1 MPPLSRPLIL
11 GLALLSL
18 TAAPLRAAPPPA
30 AAAKPAAAGMAPKF
44 TADQYVMGDPKA
56 PVLVTEYA
64 SVACPHCARFDA
76 EVFPALKAK
85 YVDTGKIRY
94 ALREMLV
101 GDEAMV
107 EVASAGFM
115 LARCAGQER
124 YFDVVEAMYRA
135 QAEIFQKGDLKAV
148 LTRIAG
154 QNGLTEPQMEAC
166 VGDQQGLD
174 QLNARQKLAEA
185 DHVDGTPTFFVNGKK
200 LDEHGREPDLALFDQ
215 ALQPLLAVPAHKAR
229 RHR

>member
-1 MPPLSRPLIL
+1 VR
-11 GLALLSL
+11 
-18 TAAPLRAAPPPA
+18 
-30 AAAKPAAAGMAPKF
+30 
-44 TADQYVMGDPKA
+44 
-56 PVLVTEYA
+56 EYA

-85 YVDTGKIRY
+85 YIDTGKVRF

-115 LARCAGQER
+115 LARCTGAPH

-135 QAEIFQKGDLKAV
+135 QPEIFQKGDLKAV
-148 LTRIAG
+148 LTRIAKD
-154 QNGLTEPQMEAC
+154 NGLAEPQMEAC
-166 VGDQQGLD
+166 ISDQKGLD
-174 QLNARQKLAEA
+174 ALNARQKLAEA

-200 LDEHGREPDLALFDQ
+200 LDEHGREPDLALFDA
-215 ALQPLLAVPAHKAR
+215 ALQPLVASPAHKAR